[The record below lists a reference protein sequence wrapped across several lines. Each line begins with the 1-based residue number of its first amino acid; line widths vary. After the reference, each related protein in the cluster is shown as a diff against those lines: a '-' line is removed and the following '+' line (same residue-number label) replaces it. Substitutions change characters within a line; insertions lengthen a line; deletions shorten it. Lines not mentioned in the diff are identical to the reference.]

1 MPGSSPGPTDS
12 VAQGENARSMTQPV
26 TASDIPRRGWVA
38 RLPGWAQPYA
48 RLARLD
54 RPIGTWLL
62 LFPCWWGLALAG
74 SRDLFLYLLF
84 AVGAVVMR
92 GAGCT
97 INDIIDRDLDGRVA
111 RTADRP
117 LPSGAVTLAGAFAF
131 LALELLLG
139 LGILLLL
146 KPLAIWLGLLS
157 LVIVATYP
165 LMKRITWWPQ
175 IFLGLAFNWGVLMG
189 WATVRETLTAAP
201 LLLYLA
207 GIFWTLG
214 YDTIYAHQDKE
225 DDARIGIKS
234 TALRLGAQSR
244 RWIAGFYAAMVL
256 LMLAAAAL
264 VGTLWMA
271 LPLLLLAAL
280 HAGWQVW
287 KIDFDDPRDCLAMF
301 RANRVIGWLVLGAY
315 LVETALA

>member
-1 MPGSSPGPTDS
+1 MMSQDF
-12 VAQGENARSMTQPV
+12 
-26 TASDIPRRGWVA
+26 TASDIPRSGWVA
-38 RLPGWAQPYA
+38 SLPRWMQPYA

-74 SRDLFLYLLF
+74 SRDLLLYALF

-117 LPSGAVTLAGAFAF
+117 LPSGAVTLTGAFAF

-139 LGILLLL
+139 LAILLLL
-146 KPLAIWLGLLS
+146 RPLAIWLGVLS

-165 LMKRITWWPQ
+165 LMKRVTWWPQ

-189 WATVRETLTAAP
+189 WATVRENLAPAP

-225 DDARIGIKS
+225 DDASIGIKS
-234 TALRLGAQSR
+234 TALKLGAQSR
-244 RWIAGFYAAMVL
+244 LWIAGFYAVMSL
-256 LMLAAAAL
+256 LMIAAAAL
-264 VGTLWMA
+264 VGNLLIA
-271 LPLLLLAAL
+271 LPLLLLASA
-280 HAGWQVW
+280 HAAWQVW
-287 KIDFDDPRDCLAMF
+287 AI
-301 RANRVIGWLVLGAY
+301 
-315 LVETALA
+315 

>member
-1 MPGSSPGPTDS
+1 MPPPAD
-12 VAQGENARSMTQPV
+12 A
-26 TASDIPRRGWVA
+26 TAPPADATDIPRGGWVA
-38 RLPGWAQPYA
+38 RLPRTLRPYA

-74 SRDLFLYLLF
+74 SRDLFLYVLF

-117 LPSGAVTLAGAFAF
+117 LPSGAVTLTGAFAF

-139 LGILLLL
+139 LAILLLL
-146 KPLAIWLGLLS
+146 RPLAIWVGVLS
-157 LVIVATYP
+157 LVTIATYP
-165 LMKRITWWPQ
+165 LMKRVTWWPQ

-189 WATVRETLTAAP
+189 WATVRENLTAAP

-225 DDARIGIKS
+225 DDAEIGIKS

-244 RWIAGFYAAMVL
+244 RWIAGFYAVMIL
-256 LMLAAAAL
+256 LMLAAASL
-264 VGTLWMA
+264 VGTLWIA
-271 LPLLLLAAL
+271 LPFLLLAAL
-280 HAGWQVW
+280 HAAWQVW
-287 KIDFDDPRDCLAMF
+287 KIDFDDPQNCLAMF

-315 LVETALA
+315 LAETALA

>member
-1 MPGSSPGPTDS
+1 MLGTSP
-12 VAQGENARSMTQPV
+12 SMTVAGRVAMTQDF
-26 TASDIPRRGWVA
+26 TASDIPRTGLIA
-38 RLPGWAQPYA
+38 SLPGWARPYA

-62 LFPCWWGLALAG
+62 LFPCWWGVALAG

-84 AVGAVVMR
+84 AAGAVVMR

-117 LPSGAVTLAGAFAF
+117 LPSGAVTLTGAFIF
-131 LALELLLG
+131 LAVQLLLG
-139 LGILLLL
+139 LGV
-146 KPLAIWLGLLS
+146 LS

-165 LMKRITWWPQ
+165 VMKRVTSWPQ

-189 WATVRETLTAAP
+189 WATVRGSLAAAP
-201 LLLYLA
+201 LLLYLS

-234 TALRLGAQSR
+234 TALRLGARSR
-244 RWIAGFYAAMVL
+244 IWIACFYAAMIVL
-256 LMLAAAAL
+256 MIAAAAL
-264 VGTLWMA
+264 IGTIWIA

-280 HAGWQVW
+280 HAAWQVW
-287 KIDFDDPRDCLAMF
+287 RVDFDDPADCLRMF
-301 RANRVIGWLVLGAY
+301 RANRVIGWLVLAAY
-315 LVETALA
+315 LGEAAFA

>member
-1 MPGSSPGPTDS
+1 VDPRDKREDDDRGP
-12 VAQGENARSMTQPV
+12 SMSQDF
-26 TASDIPRRGWVA
+26 TASDIPTSGWVA
-38 RLPGWAQPYA
+38 GLPGWAQPFA

-74 SRDLFLYLLF
+74 SRDVLLYLLF

-97 INDIIDRDLDGRVA
+97 INDIIDRDLDARVA

-117 LPSGAVTLAGAFAF
+117 LPSGAVTLFGAFLF
-131 LALELLLG
+131 LGLELLLG
-139 LGILLLL
+139 LAILLLL
-146 KPLAIWLGLLS
+146 PPLAIGLGVLS

-165 LMKRITWWPQ
+165 LMKRVTWWPQ

-189 WATVRETLTAAP
+189 WATVRENLTAAP

-225 DDARIGIKS
+225 DDARIGIRS
-234 TALRLGAQSR
+234 TALRLGRQSR
-244 RWIAGFYAAMVL
+244 LWVAGFYAAMIL
-256 LMLAAAAL
+256 LMMAAAAL
-264 VGTLWMA
+264 VGTLWIA
-271 LPLLLLAAL
+271 LPFLLLAAL
-280 HAGWQVW
+280 HAAWQVW
-287 KIDFDDPRDCLAMF
+287 KIDFDDPQDCLAMF
-301 RANRVIGWLVLGAY
+301 RANRVIGWLVLAAY
-315 LVETALA
+315 LAETALA

>member
-1 MPGSSPGPTDS
+1 MDARVKPGHDDHREFHATSLMSQDF
-12 VAQGENARSMTQPV
+12 
-26 TASDIPRRGWVA
+26 TASDIPRQGWVA
-38 RLPGWAQPYA
+38 SLPVWARPFA

-74 SRDLFLYLLF
+74 SRDLVLYLLF

-117 LPSGAVTLAGAFAF
+117 LPSGDVTLFGAFAF

-139 LGILLLL
+139 LAVLLWL
-146 KPLAIWLGLLS
+146 KPLAIWLGVLS

-165 LMKRITWWPQ
+165 AMKRITWWPQ

-189 WATVRETLTAAP
+189 WATVREELGIAP

-234 TALRLGAQSR
+234 TALRLGSASR
-244 RWIAGFYAAMVL
+244 VWIAGFYAVMVL
-256 LMLAAAAL
+256 LMALSAAL
-264 VGTLWMA
+264 VGNILIA
-271 LPLLLLAAL
+271 LPFLLLAGL
-280 HAGWQVW
+280 HAAWQVRR
-287 KIDFDDPRDCLAMF
+287 IDLDDPQSCLAMF
-301 RANRVIGWLVLGAY
+301 RANRVIGWLVLAAY
-315 LVETALA
+315 LAETGFA